1 MSSYFILILAM
12 VQRQYILIKKDV
24 DNDINTHEYNRNLV
38 ANICTQN
45 PDSASGNRLNVQ
57 YFVYS
62 PLGLSLDFNKCRH

>member
-38 ANICTQN
+38 ANI
-45 PDSASGNRLNVQ
+45 
-57 YFVYS
+57 
-62 PLGLSLDFNKCRH
+62 